1 MNEAA
6 PAIFQAL
13 EGSSFAAGIRA
24 SSWAYMAANVGH
36 IVALTVFAGSVAIM
50 DVRMAGFLRA
60 TNPGEILRKARVVV
74 LCAFL
79 GLAATGFILF
89 AAEASHVVLNEI
101 FQFKLM
107 LIALGL
113 INVALFEYFVAPRVR
128 MTPANQPLPEMA
140 RISGIAS
147 LVIWIAVAV
156 CGRSIAYF

>member
-6 PAIFQAL
+6 PVIFQAL

-24 SSWAYMAANVGH
+24 SPWAYMAANVGH
-36 IVALTVFAGSVAIM
+36 IVALTVFAGAIAIM

-60 TNPGEILRKARVVV
+60 TNPGEILRKARVVA

-79 GLAATGFILF
+79 GLGTTGFILF
-89 AAEASHVVLNEI
+89 AAEASHVILNGI

-113 INVALFEYFVAPRVR
+113 INVAFFEYFVAARVR
-128 MTPANQPLPEMA
+128 MTPAGQPLPDMA

-147 LVIWIAVAV
+147 LVIWIAVAI

>member
-1 MNEAA
+1 LNEAA

-60 TNPGEILRKARVVV
+60 TNPGVILRKARVVV
-74 LCAFL
+74 LSAFL

-89 AAEASHVVLNEI
+89 AAEASHVILNEI

-107 LIALGL
+107 LIGLGL
-113 INVALFEYFVAPRVR
+113 INVAWFEFFIAPRVR
-128 MTPANQPLPEMA
+128 MTAANQPLPEMA
-140 RISGIAS
+140 RMSGIAS
-147 LVIWIAVAV
+147 LVIWIAVAI

>member
-6 PAIFQAL
+6 PVIFQAL

-24 SSWAYMAANVGH
+24 SSWAYMVANVGH

-60 TNPGEILRKARVVV
+60 TNPGDILRKARVVA
-74 LCAFL
+74 LWAFL

-89 AAEASHVVLNEI
+89 AAEASHVILNEI

-113 INVALFEYFVAPRVR
+113 INVVIFQLFVAPRVR
-128 MTPANQPLPEMA
+128 VALPNQPLPEMA

-147 LVIWIAVAV
+147 LVIWIAVAI

>member
-6 PAIFQAL
+6 PVIFQAL

-24 SSWAYMAANVGH
+24 SSWAYMVANVGH

-60 TNPGEILRKARVVV
+60 TNPGDILRKARVVA
-74 LCAFL
+74 LWAFF

-89 AAEASHVVLNEI
+89 VAEASHVILNEI

-113 INVALFEYFVAPRVR
+113 INVVIFQLFVARRVR
-128 MTPANQPLPEMA
+128 AALPNQPLPEVA

-147 LVIWIAVAV
+147 LVIWIAVAI

>member
-13 EGSSFAAGIRA
+13 EGSSFAVGIRA
-24 SSWAYMAANVGH
+24 SSWAYMIANVGH
-36 IVALTVFAGSVAIM
+36 IVALTVFAGSIAIM
-50 DVRMAGFLRA
+50 DVRIAGFLRA
-60 TNPGEILRKARVVV
+60 TNPGEILLKARVVA
-74 LCAFL
+74 LWAFL

-89 AAEASHVVLNEI
+89 AAEASHVILNEI

-113 INVALFEYFVAPRVR
+113 INVVIFQLFIARRVR
-128 MTPANQPLPEMA
+128 VALPNQPLPEAA

-147 LVIWIAVAV
+147 LVIWIAVAI

>member
-1 MNEAA
+1 LNEAA
-6 PAIFQAL
+6 PALFQAL

-36 IVALTVFAGSVAIM
+36 IVALTVFAGSVVIM

-89 AAEASHVVLNEI
+89 AAEASHVILNEI

-113 INVALFEYFVAPRVR
+113 INVVIFQLFVAPRVR
-128 MTPANQPLPEMA
+128 VALPNQPLPEMA

-147 LVIWIAVAV
+147 LVIWIAVAI